1 MAEPTTVDKGS
12 GIPVRFIVA
21 IMMFFACGINYMMRV
36 NVSVN
41 IIAMVPRDIT
51 NKKQQSECESTQT
64 NKSELM
70 QPPGTPTFN
79 WTNQEQ
85 AYVLGGYFWGYA
97 TSCVVGGTVAEQ
109 YGPRKVVFYTMII
122 AAILTGLT
130 PPAAMISVQ
139 MLLAS
144 RVVGGLAAGFLFPSL
159 HALLAHWAPPQEK
172 SKFVSALL
180 GGAIGT
186 ACTWSLSGPLIKAL
200 GWPYAFYIQGLIGI
214 TWCFVW
220 LYLVHDSPRT
230 HPRISKGEREYI
242 LNAIGDKIAHG
253 QKVKTPFK
261 KILTSFPYLAM
272 VVLHYGNDWGI
283 YFIMTAAPKFIS
295 GALGFDLSSVGGLSS
310 LPYICRMCFAL
321 GFGYIGD
328 RIIQKQLM
336 RTIYVRKF
344 FTIFSHIIPGLLLF
358 ALGYA
363 GCRPM
368 LSVGLISFSLGL
380 NGAACLTNLV
390 NHQDLAPNFA
400 GTLYGLANGVG
411 NTAGFITPL
420 VTAYFTRDGN
430 GFAQWRLV
438 FLVGS
443 LLYILT
449 AVWFIIFG
457 TSETQPWNYPENN
470 EPGGQRKK

>member
-328 RIIQKQLM
+328 SGTDQFLLGIKWCSLLNQPGEPSRPGAQLCW
-336 RTIYVRKF
+336 
-344 FTIFSHIIPGLLLF
+344 HIIRLGKWCRKYCWLHHTIGYCLLYKRRKRIRTMETSIPSRF
-358 ALGYA
+358 F
-363 GCRPM
+363 
-368 LSVGLISFSLGL
+368 V
-380 NGAACLTNLV
+380 V
-390 NHQDLAPNFA
+390 
-400 GTLYGLANGVG
+400 
-411 NTAGFITPL
+411 
-420 VTAYFTRDGN
+420 YFN
-430 GFAQWRLV
+430 
-438 FLVGS
+438 GS
-443 LLYILT
+443 LVHNIRYIRNTTLEL
-449 AVWFIIFG
+449 
-457 TSETQPWNYPENN
+457 S
-470 EPGGQRKK
+470 RKQ